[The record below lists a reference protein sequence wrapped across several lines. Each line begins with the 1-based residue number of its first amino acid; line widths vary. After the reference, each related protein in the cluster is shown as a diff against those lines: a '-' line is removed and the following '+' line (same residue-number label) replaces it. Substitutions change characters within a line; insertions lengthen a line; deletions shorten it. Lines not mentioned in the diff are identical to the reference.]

1 MKTCYWIIIPSVRK
15 RLLNR
20 HSSWWDVV
28 VGRRGWG
35 AGVLSKP
42 NPRSEKE
49 RRRSSKETVSSFPP
63 PSFLS
68 RFCFAV
74 RSSPPPPPSLF
85 LVISSSRRP
94 VSPDETLNWQSAFE
108 GVNIAPPSPSPLPPR
123 GGRCFLLEN
132 NLEKPRF
139 EFSLSLVEIYK
150 KGGREEG
157 GGGKGK
163 FFTHFSGNV

>member
-1 MKTCYWIIIPSVRK
+1 M
-15 RLLNR
+15 
-20 HSSWWDVV
+20 

-94 VSPDETLNWQSAFE
+94 VSPDDTLNWQSAFE
-108 GVNIAPPSPSPLPPR
+108 GVNIAPPLPPPPSRREMLPPR
-123 GGRCFLLEN
+123 KQFGKASIRVL
-132 NLEKPRF
+132 
-139 EFSLSLVEIYK
+139 SLSLVEIYK
-150 KGGREEG
+150 KGGEG

>member
-28 VGRRGWG
+28 DGERGCSQNRTLGRRRRGEG
-35 AGVLSKP
+35 RRKKP
-42 NPRSEKE
+42 
-49 RRRSSKETVSSFPP
+49 FPL
-63 PSFLS
+63 FLPHHFS
-68 RFCFAV
+68 LASALPFDR
-74 RSSPPPPPSLF
+74 PPPSLF

-108 GVNIAPPSPSPLPPR
+108 GVNIAPPPPPPPPSRREMLPPR
-123 GGRCFLLEN
+123 KQFGKASIRVL
-132 NLEKPRF
+132 
-139 EFSLSLVEIYK
+139 SLSLVEIYK
-150 KGGREEG
+150 KGGGEG